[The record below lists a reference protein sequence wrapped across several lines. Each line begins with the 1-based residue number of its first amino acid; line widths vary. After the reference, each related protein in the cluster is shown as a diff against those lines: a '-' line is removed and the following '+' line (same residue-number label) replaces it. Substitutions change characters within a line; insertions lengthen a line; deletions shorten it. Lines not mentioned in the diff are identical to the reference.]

1 MKTLRAYDIS
11 KKTEFDVQCIC
22 HRGNWAI
29 VNMVDDNRNPVEDEY
44 VLMHVPTGT
53 PIGSD
58 NGNVVIIRGESD
70 TAILVLRALEPWS
83 DFGSDKVFG
92 DKVYLSVEMKSV
104 VNEIYKRRTS

>member
-1 MKTLRAYDIS
+1 MKTLRAYNIS
-11 KKTEFDVQCIC
+11 KKEEFDVQCIC

-29 VNMVDDNRNPVEDEY
+29 VNMVYKDGSPVEDEY

-58 NGNVVIIRGESD
+58 NGNMVIFRGESD
-70 TAILVLRALEPWS
+70 TAILVLRAMEPWS

-104 VNEIYKRRTS
+104 INEIYRNRK